1 MIDWIKLVIM
11 VINLNVKKKIVGFF
25 FRKRIVVEKRVS
37 TKEGEDGYDSYDFDE
52 SEVTVSEGKED
63 FID

>member
-1 MIDWIKLVIM
+1 M

-37 TKEGEDGYDSYDFDE
+37 RKEGEDGYDSYDFDE